1 MSDTPAETQSLRK
14 QILEINS
21 LLNRATRSLSQ
32 STDPLAAQ
40 ALWELESLTD
50 ALNSLWTGGEVINPT
65 DQAQNDPIVKNDAEP
80 PSALTGKA
88 ALNLEAARQL
98 DALLKANQELEE
110 TNAGLENACDLLIK
124 GWVQTLDMRDQETPG
139 HTQRV
144 AALARILARAVGI
157 DETGL
162 IQITRGAWLHDIGKM
177 GVPDNLLL
185 KSGTLTPEEWS
196 RMQQHT
202 VLAFEM
208 LKPVRFLGAAIDVPY
223 CHHERWDGT
232 GYPRGLSGEAIPL
245 LARIF
250 SIVDVWDALT
260 SERPYHKAMTPK
272 EAQHVINRQAGTQFD
287 PRFVAVFL
295 GLDDLPTKLANE
307 QLVF

>member
-1 MSDTPAETQSLRK
+1 MSDTPIETQSLQK
-14 QILEINS
+14 QVIEMNR
-21 LLNRATRSLSQ
+21 LLNRAVSSLSQ

-40 ALWELESLTD
+40 ALIELESL
-50 ALNSLWTGGEVINPT
+50 ASSLSTMQTETSGEINMADHPQSESGAVLSL
-65 DQAQNDPIVKNDAEP
+65 DI
-80 PSALTGKA
+80 
-88 ALNLEAARQL
+88 ARRL

-110 TNAGLENACDLLIK
+110 ANTGLENACDLLIK
-124 GWVQTLDMRDQETPG
+124 GWVQTLDMRDRETPG

-144 AALARILARAVGI
+144 AALARILARAVGV
-157 DETGL
+157 DEADL

-177 GVPDNLLL
+177 GVPDSLLL

-208 LKPVRFLGAAIDVPY
+208 LKPVRFLRAAIDVPY
-223 CHHERWDGT
+223 CHHERWDGS
-232 GYPRGLSGEAIPL
+232 GYPRGLSREDIPL

-260 SERPYHKAMTPK
+260 SERPYHKAMSPK

-287 PRFVAVFL
+287 PRIVAAFL
-295 GLDDLPTKLANE
+295 GLEDLPAMLANE
-307 QLVF
+307 QRLF